1 MKKHIR
7 IEQTGYGHYRISM
20 IIYNKKFS
28 TITTNS
34 WAVDEYRDFNNIRRS
49 NSGYRALY
57 AELICE
63 YRAKNKK
70 VTS

>member
-1 MKKHIR
+1 MKKQIC

-20 IIYNKKFS
+20 KIYNKVFS

-34 WAVDEYRDFNNIRRS
+34 VSVDEYRDFDNSRRS
-49 NSGYRALY
+49 NSGYKALY
-57 AELICE
+57 SKLMNE

-70 VTS
+70 VTF